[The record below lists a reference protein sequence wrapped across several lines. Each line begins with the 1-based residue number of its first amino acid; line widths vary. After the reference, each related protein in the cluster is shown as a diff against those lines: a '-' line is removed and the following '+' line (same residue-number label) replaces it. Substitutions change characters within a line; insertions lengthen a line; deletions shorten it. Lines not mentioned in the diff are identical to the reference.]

1 MPTKRDLAKLLD
13 ARWQPAP
20 IAGDVRREAA
30 RWIRVILED
39 PTMPAD
45 ARYRRLDAE
54 LWAYTEI
61 KRSNPFKYNL
71 RYRTLGVQNGP
82 DDVKIHHEHVV
93 PRRWLIHTL
102 IDHPDQA
109 FLVLS
114 LSASCAT
121 TEAESKQLSANEAS
135 FGWAR
140 YARAGL
146 IVIDGE
152 TGTTAD
158 LESLHQDQL
167 NVLEQLGIEPSP

>member
-1 MPTKRDLAKLLD
+1 MPTKRDLAKLLE

-30 RWIRVILED
+30 RWIGVILED

-102 IDHPDQA
+102 IGHPDQA
-109 FLVLS
+109 SLVLS

-121 TEAESKQLSANEAS
+121 TAAESKQLSTGEAS

-140 YARAGL
+140 YTRAEL
-146 IVIDGE
+146 VVIDGT
-152 TGTTAD
+152 TGATAD
-158 LESLHQDQL
+158 LESLYRDQL
-167 NVLEQLGIEPSP
+167 KVLEQLGVEPPP